1 MSRLTSA
8 LLILVLLVATPLL
21 AATLPLTPLTGPT
34 AGGTLVTLKGSFPEG
49 IYTARFGAEEAAIA
63 TVIRVDAET
72 LTIVTPP
79 HLPGAS
85 YVEVFRDGSSVGNA
99 SFTYQGGPPAAFE
112 RLLIPILLDPIHGA
126 NGSLFVTSFG
136 ARLRGQGEV
145 ALYGFEVF
153 CPLSGCIYPSL
164 TDVPQLLTPQYAQIS
179 NDDAPLV
186 GNGNP
191 GRFIYLPKNDVSSV
205 AMNLRV
211 YDRSRSTFNFGTEIP
226 IVRSEQF
233 KRNFRQIRL
242 LNIPTGPNFRSTLRI
257 YGVDPSSV
265 FVRVEGQRI
274 TPVDHELQ
282 LSEPRTIFEPAT
294 VTFTQFPHNVGEVD
308 VLVQVPHP
316 PILPISDSP
325 IWAFVSVTN
334 NETQLITVVTP
345 QP

>member
-1 MSRLTSA
+1 MSRRTLT
-8 LLILVLLVATPLL
+8 LIFAVLLTTPLL
-21 AATLPLTPLTGPT
+21 AVTFPLTPSSGPT
-34 AGGTLVTLKGSFPEG
+34 TGGTVVTLKGSFPEG

-85 YVEVFRDGSSVGNA
+85 YVQVFRNGTSLGNA
-99 SFTYQGGPPAAFE
+99 AFSYQGGPPAAFE
-112 RLLIPILLDPIHGA
+112 RLLIPILLDPINGA

-136 ARLRGQGEV
+136 ARLRGQGKV
-145 ALYGFEVF
+145 ALYGFELF

-164 TDVPQLLTPQYAQIS
+164 TDAPQFLTPQYPQIS

-191 GRFIYLPKNDVSSV
+191 GRFIYVPKNDLSQV
-205 AMNLRV
+205 AMSLRV
-211 YDRSRSTFNFGTEIP
+211 FDHSRSTSNFGTEIP
-226 IVRSEQF
+226 IVRSDDF
-233 KRNFRQIRL
+233 ARNFRTIRL
-242 LNIPTGPNFRSTLRI
+242 LNVPTGPGFRNTLRI

-274 TPVDHELQ
+274 APVDHQIQ
-282 LSEPRTIFEPAT
+282 LSEPTNIFEPAT
-294 VTFTQFPHNVGEVD
+294 ATFTTFPQNVGDVD
-308 VLVQVPHP
+308 VLVTVPHP

-325 IWAFVSVTN
+325 VWAFVSVTN
-334 NETQLITVVTP
+334 NETQLITIVTP